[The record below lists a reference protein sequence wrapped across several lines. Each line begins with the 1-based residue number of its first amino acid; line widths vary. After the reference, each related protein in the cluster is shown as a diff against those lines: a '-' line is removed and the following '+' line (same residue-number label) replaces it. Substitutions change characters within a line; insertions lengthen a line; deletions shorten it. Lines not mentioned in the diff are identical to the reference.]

1 MAVTTMTTSNALAVK
16 LWSAKGFLDT
26 IKASA
31 FGHMYARGTIM
42 RAAELDRAEAGDT
55 ITFNFTGLLMG
66 LGQTEGGTL
75 TGNEEAL
82 NNQAFSMSYNVVR
95 HAVANPNTD
104 TIEQARANF
113 SFNERA
119 RKMLPRWHAS
129 RVDASIFNQLAGI
142 NTTTINV
149 DGAIYS
155 GAKRTIVQGLNTVNA
170 PSSQRILRVGGAA
183 NDQSLTSSNTMTLD
197 IIDAAVELASTTYPS
212 IETLDNEEF
221 DLYLHPY
228 QILDLKRDTTGK
240 IQWYNNQLAMAANG
254 DSVLETA
261 NSYQMKAVGKYAN
274 VVIYS
279 RNRVPQGQSSADA
292 SVVAN
297 TRRAV
302 LCGRNAAAFAS
313 KFSGALSDSGTNED
327 KQGNVPFKFM
337 TQLKDYDY
345 ISGVEGRMI
354 YGIKK
359 LQFAPTN
366 DPSNPQD
373 YGSIVISTY
382 AAAHTS

>member
-1 MAVTTMTTSNALAVK
+1 MAVTTMTTNNPLTVK

-31 FGHMYARGTIM
+31 FGHMFQRGTIM
-42 RAAELDRAEAGDT
+42 RASELDRAEAGDT
-55 ITFNFTGLLMG
+55 ITFNFTGLLIG

-75 TGNEEAL
+75 TGNEESL

-113 SFNERA
+113 NFNQRA
-119 RKMLPRWHAS
+119 RDMLPRWHAS
-129 RVDASIFNQLAGI
+129 RLDASVFNQLAGVDS
-142 NTTTINV
+142 TTITV
-149 DGAIYS
+149 DGTVYS
-155 GAKRTIVQGLNTVNA
+155 GAKKTIVQGLNSINA
-170 PSSQRILRVGGAA
+170 PSSNRIVRQGGAA
-183 NDQSLTSSNTMTLD
+183 NDQSLTSSDTMNLD
-197 IIDAAVELASTTYPS
+197 IIDAAVELATTTYP
-212 IETLDNEEF
+212 TLQPLDNEEF

-240 IQWYNNQLAMAANG
+240 IQWYNNQLAYAANG
-254 DSVLETA
+254 DSNMDVMNA
-261 NSYQMKAVGKYAN
+261 YQMKAVGKYAN

-279 RNRVPQGQSSADA
+279 RERVPQGVSSADSSA
-292 SVVAN
+292 VAN
-297 TRRAV
+297 TRRGV
-302 LCGRNAAAFAS
+302 LCGRNAMAFAS
-313 KFSGALSDSGTNED
+313 KFSGALTDANIFEST
-327 KQGNVPFKFM
+327 QGNVPFKFM

-354 YGIKK
+354 YGVKK
-359 LQFAPTN
+359 LQFAPTQS
-366 DPSNPQD
+366 PSTAQD
-373 YGSIVISTY
+373 NGSIVIGTY

>member
-1 MAVTTMTTSNALAVK
+1 MAVTSMTTSNALTVK

-31 FGHMYARGTIM
+31 FGHMYQRGTIM
-42 RAAELDRAEAGDT
+42 RASELDRAEAGDT

-82 NNQAFSMSYNVVR
+82 NNQAFSMAFNVVR

-129 RVDASIFNQLAGI
+129 RLDASVFNQLTG
-142 NTTTINV
+142 TDSTTINV

-155 GAKRTIVQGLNTVNA
+155 GAKKTIVQGLNSVNA
-170 PSSQRILRVGGAA
+170 PSSQRIVRAGGVA

-197 IIDAAVELASTTYPS
+197 IIDAMVELATTTYPT

-240 IQWYNNQLAMAANG
+240 IQWYNNQLAYAANG
-254 DSVLETA
+254 DSNMDTMNA
-261 NSYQMKAVGKYAN
+261 YAMKAVGKYAN

-279 RNRVPQGQSSADA
+279 RERIPLGTSSADSSA
-292 SVVAN
+292 VAN
-297 TRRAV
+297 TRRGV

-313 KFSGALSDSGTNED
+313 KFSGALSDSTMNED

-354 YGIKK
+354 YGVKK

-366 DPSNPQD
+366 SPTAPQD
-373 YGSIVISTY
+373 YGSIVVSTY
-382 AAAHTS
+382 AAPHTS